1 MTDFSLRLGQVLDR
15 IEAACSRHHR
25 DPGELRL
32 VAVSKR
38 HPLSAVLEAMA
49 AGQRDFGEN
58 FVQEGVGKIEA
69 AAGREARWHFI
80 GHLQSNKTRQ
90 AAMHFDWV
98 QTIDRLRIA
107 RRLSDQRPHHA
118 AELQVCIQLRVG
130 DEPGKSGVDPEDL
143 EPLVDGILALP
154 RLKLRGLMA
163 IPPPAGD
170 SDTQRRQFAELR
182 TAFERLQARGIDLDT
197 LSMGMSDDLE
207 AAVAEGSTMLRI
219 GTALFGPRPA
229 AGGQGLESA
238 SRDGYA

>member
-1 MTDFSLRLGQVLDR
+1 MTDFSVRLEQVLDR
-15 IEAACSRHHR
+15 IEAACSRHNR
-25 DPGELRL
+25 DPDELRL

-38 HPLSAVLEAMA
+38 HPVTAVLEAMA

-58 FVQEGVGKIEA
+58 FVQEGIGKIEA
-69 AAGREARWHFI
+69 TAGREARWHFI

-98 QTIDRLRIA
+98 QTVDRLRIA
-107 RRLSDQRPHHA
+107 RRLSEQRPHHA
-118 AELQVCIQLRVG
+118 GDLQVCIQVRIG
-130 DEPGKSGVDPEDL
+130 DEPGKSGVAPEDL
-143 EPLVDGILALP
+143 EPLADGILELP

-170 SDTQRRQFAELR
+170 FDTQRRQFAELR
-182 TAFERLQARGIDLDT
+182 TAFEQLRARGIGLDT

-219 GTALFGPRPA
+219 GTALFGPRP
-229 AGGQGLESA
+229 GTGDSGLESA
-238 SRDGYA
+238 